1 MVSATLIRIFV
12 AATPNHHLLD
22 AYIFILFKLRCCY
35 VPPMLTVADF
45 SQYTSATPS
54 Q

>member
-1 MVSATLIRIFV
+1 MLSATLIRIFV
-12 AATPNHHLLD
+12 AATPKHHLLD
-22 AYIFILFKLRCCY
+22 ADIFLLFQRTCCY

-45 SQYTSATPS
+45 SQDTPATPS

>member
-12 AATPNHHLLD
+12 AATPKHHLLD
-22 AYIFILFKLRCCY
+22 ADIFLPLQLRCCY
-35 VPPMLTVADF
+35 VPLMLTVADY
-45 SQYTSATPS
+45 SQTTPAMPS